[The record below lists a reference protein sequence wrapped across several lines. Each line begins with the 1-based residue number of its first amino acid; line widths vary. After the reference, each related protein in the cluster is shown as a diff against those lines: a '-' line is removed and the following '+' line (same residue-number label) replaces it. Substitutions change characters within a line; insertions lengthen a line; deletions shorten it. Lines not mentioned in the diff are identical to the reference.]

1 MDVLTNWNVVLD
13 VAIILLPLL
22 VVLYLIIR
30 FIVPKKPALGIGL
43 AIGGGLLGAFLI
55 RSRLKKAFDVEKKIA
70 EHNEMMA
77 KFKAKQKQ
85 RAQAV
90 LANKQVIDVLEKQRK
105 KLAKNAQKH
114 ETQLKLLDAELTDR
128 KKLNEK
134 ILSES
139 EEFLQSVEGRSAKR
153 QALLRQYEHSV
164 AGEAQPEPENRGTAE
179 TPDIVLNGY
188 RLLEG

>member
-1 MDVLTNWNVVLD
+1 MDALINWKTALDVL
-13 VAIILLPLL
+13 IILLPLL

-43 AIGGGLLGAFLI
+43 AIGGGLIGAFLL
-55 RSRLKKAFDVEKKIA
+55 RSRLKNAFDVEKKIA
-70 EHNEMMA
+70 EHNDMMA

-90 LANKQVIDVLEKQRK
+90 LANKQVIDALEKQRK

-114 ETQLKLLDAELTDR
+114 ETQLKLLDAELNDR
-128 KKLNEK
+128 KELNEK

-139 EEFLQSVEGRSAKR
+139 EEFLQSVEGRSADR
-153 QALLRQYEHSV
+153 QKLLREYQN
-164 AGEAQPEPENRGTAE
+164 ATATPQPEPENRGTAE
-179 TPDIVLNGY
+179 HPDIELDGY

>member
-1 MDVLTNWNVVLD
+1 MNALMNVRTIADVL
-13 VAIILLPLL
+13 IILLPLL
-22 VVLYLIIR
+22 LILYLIIR
-30 FIVPKKPALGIGL
+30 FIVPKKPTLGIGL
-43 AIGGGLLGAFLI
+43 AIGGGLLGAFLL

-90 LANKQVIDVLEKQRK
+90 LANKQVIDTLEKQRK
-105 KLAKNAQKH
+105 KLAKNAQKY
-114 ETQLKLLDAELTDR
+114 ETQLKLLDAELNDR

-139 EEFLQSVEGRSAKR
+139 QEFLQSLEGRSAKR
-153 QALLRQYEHSV
+153 QALLRQYEQS
-164 AGEAQPEPENRGTAE
+164 ATGEPQPEPENRGTADR
-179 TPDIVLNGY
+179 PDIELDGY

>member
-1 MDVLTNWNVVLD
+1 MEALINWRTLLD
-13 VAIILLPLL
+13 VGIILLPLL
-22 VVLYLIIR
+22 IVLYLVIR
-30 FIVPKKPALGIGL
+30 FILPKKPALGIGL

-90 LANKQVIDVLEKQRK
+90 LANKQVIDTLEKQRK

-114 ETQLKLLDAELTDR
+114 ETQLKLLEAELNDR
-128 KKLNEK
+128 KELNDK

-139 EEFLQSVEGRSAKR
+139 EEFLQSLEGRSAKR
-153 QALLRQYEHSV
+153 QALLRQYQNATASEPQ
-164 AGEAQPEPENRGTAE
+164 EEPENRGTAE
-179 TPDIVLNGY
+179 HPDIVLDGY